1 MFQENVKILRKAK
14 GLTQEELA
22 IRLHVV
28 RQTVSKWE
36 KGLSVP
42 DAEMLQKIADV
53 LETTVSKL
61 LGAKI
66 EDESNDNV
74 LAEQLARIN
83 EQLAIK
89 NRRARRIW
97 KTIAICIGAV
107 VLLNILLIAI
117 GIIGFQTLKVED
129 PNVIQEDS
137 LLTSYHAVQCV
148 YMNPLSSQAPDGSNG
163 LTYGLDDNEC
173 FSIFESET
181 GKLHY
186 LCSSVNFES
195 WQALPY
201 TEEEWNDMCPTAG
214 EAAKLSSYEERM
226 YKPLPGDEYMLLKMD
241 GHMWVAEMTD
251 DGDIWSIYEIR
262 EDK

>member
-42 DAEMLQKIADV
+42 DAEMLQKIADI

-66 EDESNDNV
+66 EEESSDNV

-83 EQLAIK
+83 EQLVVK

-97 KTIAICIGAV
+97 KTIAICIGAG
-107 VLLNILLIAI
+107 LLLIILLIAANVI
-117 GIIGFQTLKVED
+117 AFQTFKID
-129 PNVIQEDS
+129 PAVNFEHHAEVTD
-137 LLTSYHAVQCV
+137 YHSVKCI
-148 YMNPLSSQAPDGSNG
+148 YMNPLSSQAPVDTNG
-163 LTYGLDDNEC
+163 LTYELDENY
-173 FSIFESET
+173 FGIHESET
-181 GKLHY
+181 GRLIAMY
-186 LCSSVNFES
+186 SSTNAES
-195 WQALPY
+195 WQELPY

-214 EAAKLSSYEERM
+214 EAARLSSYEERM

-241 GHMWVAEMTD
+241 GHMWVAKMTD
-251 DGDIWSIYEIR
+251 DGDIWSIYEIL